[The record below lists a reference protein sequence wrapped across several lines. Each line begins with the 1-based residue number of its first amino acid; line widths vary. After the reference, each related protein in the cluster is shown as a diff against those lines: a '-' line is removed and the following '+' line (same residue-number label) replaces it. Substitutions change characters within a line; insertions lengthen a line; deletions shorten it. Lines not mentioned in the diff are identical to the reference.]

1 MTLLQVTFTKTINFV
16 HLYDSYPWKV
26 LHIYLYLIYMQWLF
40 DAVVPLSLQGSSGGV
55 HAADADRME
64 EERGAGGQGAAPGR
78 QGEGLPGPFRPQ
90 RKEGKF
96 SAVRVGY

>member
-1 MTLLQVTFTKTINFV
+1 MTVIPEKYFTFTFTSFTCSGCF
-16 HLYDSYPWKV
+16 DPV
-26 LHIYLYLIYMQWLF
+26 L
-40 DAVVPLSLQGSSGGV
+40 PSSLQGSSGGV

-64 EERGAGGQGAAPGR
+64 EERGAGGPGAAPGR
-78 QGEGLPGPFRPQ
+78 QGEGLPGPIRPQ